1 MGDKEKEDLID
12 KVREKRMIIFNS
24 VKNKLE
30 ETKSSSELPIKE
42 IIEIIKQELE
52 DLNILYEKLGSPL
65 YVEHYIVE
73 VLENICLEKK
83 IVLKE
88 KREDQKITTIIFK
101 DREAEL
107 ILFLMKYYNSTPY
120 AENDHNIILPLLDE
134 NKILNY
140 FDLDSS
146 FIYKIE
152 KLGICSNNNTERII
166 KFGNYKT
173 NYFSL
178 KDRKYIEQNI
188 SARIEIDRII
198 SLKELTKNSKN
209 KIEELEKNTEN
220 KINLI
225 EDKILQFETKILS
238 SEKRSLKIENKISSF
253 EKSLTKVEKLISN
266 AENDIDS
273 FHKSVEKT
281 KFDLV
286 AVLGVFVCI
295 FTLISVNVN
304 TTKSFFESEVKF
316 DVVMTLL
323 YSNWVMIFSLGTL
336 VLFIKYILVYS
347 RKENSV
353 LIGLFLWLIM
363 FIGTSL
369 IYYLLKTDFLK
380 IIQHYNFLIL
390 NK

>member
-1 MGDKEKEDLID
+1 MISSEI
-12 KVREKRMIIFNS
+12 REKIEKNENIIYEG
-24 VKNKLE
+24 VKDILLKIE
-30 ETKSSSELPIKE
+30 SSSELSIANIINNFTSELDILYFSYKE
-42 IIEIIKQELE
+42 IG
-52 DLNILYEKLGSPL
+52 NSFYP
-65 YVEHYIVE
+65 EHYICG
-73 VLENICLEKK
+73 VLEDICIDEK
-83 IVLKE
+83 IILKE
-88 KREDQKITTIIFK
+88 SMYKNNKEKMITIIFK
-101 DREAEL
+101 DKEAEL
-107 ILFLMKYYNSTPY
+107 ILFLIKYYNFVTLGDE
-120 AENDHNIILPLLDE
+120 ENYCIELPFKDEDKVLD
-134 NKILNY
+134 Y

-166 KFGNYKT
+166 KFGNYNT
-173 NYFSL
+173 NYFNL
-178 KDRKYIEQNI
+178 KNRKNIEENI

-209 KIEELEKNTEN
+209 KIEELEKNT
-220 KINLI
+220 
-225 EDKILQFETKILS
+225 
-238 SEKRSLKIENKISSF
+238 ENKISSF

-316 DVVMTLL
+316 DVVMMLL

-336 VLFIKYILVYS
+336 VLFIKYILIYS

-363 FIGTSL
+363 FIGTAL
-369 IYYLLKTDFLK
+369 IYYLLKTDFLR